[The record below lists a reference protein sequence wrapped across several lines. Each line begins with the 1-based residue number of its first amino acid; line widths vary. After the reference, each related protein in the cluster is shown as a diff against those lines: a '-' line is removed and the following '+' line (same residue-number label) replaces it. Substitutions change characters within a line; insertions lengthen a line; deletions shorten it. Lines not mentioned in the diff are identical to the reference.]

1 MKNKITFTSL
11 MVCFALSLPLTL
23 AQNEPITLR
32 LAVADDQ
39 GRDSETYVLEF
50 IQQVQTLSD
59 GSITI
64 EPIWGAGY
72 DTPAYYEAGVI
83 QLVTTGEHELGLVA
97 SRAWDNEG
105 VTSLQALQA
114 PFLITN
120 DALAEAVAGSDIAS
134 RMLTDMSSAG
144 VVGLTLWPE
153 DLRHPFAFEP
163 FGKAFLSPKDFAGTT
178 IRAIPSSVTWAMIK
192 ALGAT
197 PIFENN
203 YGPEVV
209 AGRIQ
214 GAESGLRQGASL
226 PVPASATGNVVFF
239 PKFQVL
245 FANGE
250 AFAGLS
256 EEQRAVL
263 REAATATREKAIAEH
278 PRESEAAAQWCAE
291 GGAIVLA
298 SDEQVSAFEKAAQP
312 VFEQIER
319 DPLNAEL
326 IAAIRDL
333 KASTEPSPGAEA
345 CGPTPT
351 DVMFRGTTP
360 PNGAYRID
368 VTEEELLARGLARA
382 LLVRIAARR
391 PGRSRMGRWTCIS
404 S

>member
-1 MKNKITFTSL
+1 MKNKIAFIL
-11 MVCFALSLPLTL
+11 FALCLFLSLPLTF
-23 AQNEPITLR
+23 AQDDPVTLR
-32 LAVADDQ
+32 LAVADAE
-39 GRDSETYVLEF
+39 GRPSTPFVLEF
-50 IQQVQTLSD
+50 IEQVTTLSN

-72 DTPAYYEAGVI
+72 DTAAYFEAGVA
-83 QLVTTGEHELGLVA
+83 QLVMAGEAELGLTA

-120 DALAEAVAGSDIAS
+120 DALAEAVAASDIAA
-134 RMLTDMSSAG
+134 RMLEGMSSAG

-163 FGKAFLSPKDFAGTT
+163 FGKTFLSPEDFAGTT
-178 IRAIPSSVTWAMIK
+178 IRAIPSSVTWALIE

-197 PIFENN
+197 PIFKDN
-203 YGPEVV
+203 YGPDIL

-226 PVPASATGNVVFF
+226 PVPATATGNVVFF

-250 AFAGLS
+250 AFERLS
-256 EEQRAVL
+256 DEQRAVL
-263 REAATATREKAIAEH
+263 REAATATQERAIAEH
-278 PRESEAAAQWCAE
+278 PREADAAAAWCAD
-291 GGAIVLA
+291 GGTIVLA
-298 SDEQVSAFEKAAQP
+298 SDEQVAAFEEAAQP
-312 VFEQIER
+312 VFEQIEQ

-326 IAAIRDL
+326 IAAIREL

-345 CGPTPT
+345 CGLLSYR
-351 DVMFRGTTP
+351 FHAGFIP
-360 PNGAYRID
+360 PDA
-368 VTEEELLARGLARA
+368 
-382 LLVRIAARR
+382 
-391 PGRSRMGRWTCIS
+391 
-404 S
+404 